1 MPGRVCPVK
10 GQDHGGE
17 QAGRRGQEKDDDK
30 EKQKGRGESGRTSKD
45 RATSKKMKSQE
56 KADWVAVGP
65 PGR

>member
-1 MPGRVCPVK
+1 M
-10 GQDHGGE
+10 
-17 QAGRRGQEKDDDK
+17 GRRGQEKDDEK

-45 RATSKKMKSQE
+45 RAISKKMKSRE